1 MRPFLEEN
9 WVIWEEKDFYTAS
22 VLRPSLDKEKD
33 KLQLTY
39 LAVYGKNNV
48 QRYAM
53 RKLGVKEIPAL
64 PVNPEDPQDDQYAPY
79 LVLREQVMRASD
91 YWVLKNAAFHAPKPM
106 SRFAFCRLTGC
117 SWEPADHYAY
127 RYRTY
132 SCGLKRD
139 VSREDIE
146 DLCHEMIEKKGPF
159 QHHAAGW
166 LKQLADISDEEL
178 AGMASERTERSWD
191 REPDEILRKLM
202 QPRDDCPE
210 EDDLKDKM
218 KSWETFEDVKRDVD
232 DWMDYYNNDRCIWK
246 LAKLPPR
253 KYYEY
258 LKTGIYPEP
267 EKRD

>member
-79 LVLREQVMRASD
+79 MVLREQVMRESD
-91 YWVLKNAAFHAPKPM
+91 YWVLKKAAFHAPRPLNK
-106 SRFAFCRLTGC
+106 FAFCRLTGC
-117 SWEPADHYAY
+117 SWISDGDHASS
-127 RYRTY
+127 YRTC

-139 VSREDIE
+139 VSREDIV
-146 DLCHEMIEKKGPF
+146 DLCREMIYKKGPF
-159 QHHAAGW
+159 QRNAARW
-166 LKQLADISDEEL
+166 LEKLADISDEEL
-178 AGMASERTERSWD
+178 AEME
-191 REPDEILRKLM
+191 
-202 QPRDDCPE
+202 
-210 EDDLKDKM
+210 
-218 KSWETFEDVKRDVD
+218 
-232 DWMDYYNNDRCIWK
+232 
-246 LAKLPPR
+246 
-253 KYYEY
+253 
-258 LKTGIYPEP
+258 
-267 EKRD
+267 